1 MFFVTQG
8 TIKVS
13 LGAITKFKVCPVNE
27 YRVTHKKA
35 TYTVF
40 VAAACGAFDRQRSAD
55 RLNCPDARCFEE
67 DHFLTWMII
76 FLNWIRRFYL
86 ALLN

>member
-13 LGAITKFKVCPVNE
+13 LGAIIKFKVCPVNE

-55 RLNCPDARCFEE
+55 RLNCPDARF
-67 DHFLTWMII
+67 
-76 FLNWIRRFYL
+76 
-86 ALLN
+86 